1 MAKIMYFIAGN
12 VPTVDEAADIA
23 KLEAATG
30 APYELVI
37 RSNKAT
43 PNYGEGRFE
52 AADFVAGTLPA
63 EEAANDY
70 YSEIDTIDPD
80 NIPATNVPA
89 DGVVVRDGDVLDEE
103 GGGTITVEVTDGV
116 ATYTYAAGA

>member
-12 VPTVDEAADIA
+12 APTVEEAADIA

-37 RSNKAT
+37 RSNKAL
-43 PNYGEGRFE
+43 PSYGEGRFE

-63 EEAANDY
+63 DEDANDFY
-70 YSEIDTIDPD
+70 DAIDVIDPD
-80 NIPATNVPA
+80 NIPATNVPSTA
-89 DGVVVRDGDVLDEE
+89 VVVNDGDVLDEE
-103 GGGTITVEVTDGV
+103 GGGTITVAVVEGV